1 MKQELPGIPRQFLV
15 ICPFAC
21 RSRACFT
28 GKGRSYGENQI
39 HFRYFYYFPIFLF
52 FFLPAALF
60 CYYIVP
66 QKFIRVRNAVLL
78 LFSLIFYAWGE
89 PVYVVLMIFSII
101 FNYLMGLD
109 IEERRKIG
117 KQSAKRSLIF
127 TIAVDIG
134 LLGFFKYYGFF
145 TENLNQ
151 ILPFDLP
158 SVDVTLPVG
167 ISFYTFQTLS
177 YIIDVY
183 RGNVDVQVNL
193 IDFGTYVT
201 MFPQL
206 IAGPIV
212 QYADVERQ
220 LRERKESLTKFGYGA
235 WFFVI
240 GLAKKVLLA
249 NTIGSIY
256 ENIAAMD
263 GMSVVTAWLGCLA
276 YTFQIYFDFSGYSDM
291 AVGLGKMFGF
301 EFMQNFNYPYISKS
315 VTEFWRRWHISLGSW
330 FREYVYIPLGGNRVT
345 VPRHLLNLLIVWFL
359 TGLWHGASWNFVVWG
374 LFYGVILIT
383 EKYFTGKILAKLPEA
398 VQTLYTMILVML
410 GWVLFF
416 SPTLG
421 SALTWIGN
429 MFGQGATGFMDS
441 QALYLIM
448 RNWLFW
454 VAGIIGSTPFMHL
467 LGKRLVFNEERP
479 HTVLAGCLMTGLFVL
494 CVAYLVTESYNPFLY
509 FRF

>member
-1 MKQELPGIPRQFLV
+1 MLFSSLV
-15 ICPFAC
+15 
-21 RSRACFT
+21 
-28 GKGRSYGENQI
+28 
-39 HFRYFYYFPIFLF
+39 FLF
-52 FFLPAALF
+52 TFLPITLLV
-60 CYYIVP
+60 YYLVP
-66 QKFIRVRNAVLL
+66 RKVKNVVLL
-78 LFSLIFYAWGE
+78 IASLIFYAWGE
-89 PVYVVLMIFSII
+89 PVYIFLMLISIL
-101 FNYLMGLD
+101 FNYFCGMD
-109 IEERRKIG
+109 IALKAGRKS
-117 KQSAKRSLIF
+117 QVRSLIF
-127 TIAVDIG
+127 TIVVNLFI
-134 LLGFFKYYGFF
+134 LGFFKYYGFIV
-145 TENLNQ
+145 TNLNA
-151 ILPFDLP
+151 ILPFYIPYRKLELP
-158 SVDVTLPVG
+158 IG

-235 WFFVI
+235 WFFVM

-256 ENIAAMD
+256 ENIAVMD

-359 TGLWHGASWNFVVWG
+359 TGLWHGASWNFILWG
-374 LFYGVILIT
+374 LHFFLWLML
-383 EKYFTGKILAKLPEA
+383 EKYLLKDFLQRLPRWLRHAYTLLVVFAGWGIFAMEDLSVCGGYFRVCFGGGALWSAVDGYYLRTYAVLLVLLTVGSANTVKAVWERLPERA
-398 VQTLYTMILVML
+398 REALAP
-410 GWVLFF
+410 VL
-416 SPTLG
+416 
-421 SALTWIGN
+421 
-429 MFGQGATGFMDS
+429 M
-441 QALYLIM
+441 
-448 RNWLFW
+448 
-454 VAGIIGSTPFMHL
+454 
-467 LGKRLVFNEERP
+467 
-479 HTVLAGCLMTGLFVL
+479 LAGLVL
-494 CVAYLVTESYNPFLY
+494 CTAYLVDGSYNPFLY